1 MTGKQVSAGKQQPVL
16 RGEGGSGGGRASE
29 DEGQSWWDE
38 LKSLRRW
45 GQFKSVNSSQL
56 YKMGPFALV
65 ESDSTSSRM
74 RIACKM

>member
-1 MTGKQVSAGKQQPVL
+1 MGLGAKIRPRTMSGGYSRKGWAGGARESIITGKQVSAGKQQPVL

-45 GQFKSVNSSQL
+45 GQFKRV
-56 YKMGPFALV
+56 
-65 ESDSTSSRM
+65 
-74 RIACKM
+74 